1 MPSEMKLKKSRLAPR
16 AAKHRT
22 PAVGAAQ
29 INSLL
34 TLFHSRHA
42 LTQHSINKYDFGRH
56 TQIEDAVEAEAYKKQ
71 FYFPK
76 KTTTSTKILNY
87 LHARNLYALF

>member
-1 MPSEMKLKKSRLAPR
+1 MVRINANKACSRGRKKYMPSEMKLKKSRLAPR

-42 LTQHSINKYDFGRH
+42 LTQHSINKARGVKYDFGRH
-56 TQIEDAVEAEAYKKQ
+56 TQIEDAVEAEAY
-71 FYFPK
+71 
-76 KTTTSTKILNY
+76 
-87 LHARNLYALF
+87 